1 MGVDKKSL
9 QKIMTLVQGKVFHT
23 RVAKNFVISLDATK
37 MVLAK
42 HLFNADDD
50 ALVECLKGEKNY
62 HVMDKFILLC
72 SPNIQN
78 LITSF
83 KHNLGI
89 GGYMDNAL
97 LLKSKSPYD
106 LIQNSCFLLKSFLLK
121 FFS

>member
-1 MGVDKKSL
+1 
-9 QKIMTLVQGKVFHT
+9 
-23 RVAKNFVISLDATK
+23 

-42 HLFNADDD
+42 HLFNEDDD

-72 SPNIQN
+72 LPNIQN

-106 LIQNSCFLLKSFLLK
+106 LIQIVAFLGNLFD
-121 FFS
+121 